1 MRMTAS
7 MRLPRSTA
15 QTLDPAARTVRHCPC
30 FFIHQSLAD
39 YIARIDRTLRH
50 IQWVKLVSLYAMSI
64 FTSIVINDS
73 WKLSQ
78 FDAERIAVQVAEQI
92 TKS

>member
-1 MRMTAS
+1 
-7 MRLPRSTA
+7 
-15 QTLDPAARTVRHCPC
+15 
-30 FFIHQSLAD
+30 
-39 YIARIDRTLRH
+39 
-50 IQWVKLVSLYAMSI
+50 MSI